1 MKNRLNRNYFTPVF
15 TASSLV
21 ILAACSGGGSSGNA
35 VFDGGDGGNVKDP
48 DPADD
53 GDDNTPDD
61 GDDNPSDP
69 VLPYRGNAMAADEA
83 HLGSD
88 NSERDFVSCRGS
100 DSGVFIDLSDDELE
114 RGGYAQDDRLVSIED
129 IDGSDQNDEIVGNDA
144 DNRFNGLDND
154 DLLIGGFGEDR
165 LKGDAGDDIL
175 WGDTGYD
182 APYADNNTPPR
193 NDATPD
199 PAPGVLMNDT
209 LEGDVG
215 NDTLYG
221 EGGNDTLYGDEG
233 DDTLYGGAENDV
245 LEGGT
250 GVDMLHGETENDTLY
265 GGGGNDT
272 LWGGGGA
279 DIFILT
285 LDTSLG
291 TDTVTDFSVD
301 DGDKLQ
307 IYTDDGDED
316 MLEALGLS
324 VAQNGNNATVT
335 NILFEDE
342 VLFILNSVTHT
353 DVTNANFDDYFEII

>member
-1 MKNRLNRNYFTPVF
+1 MKNRLNRINFTPVF

-35 VFDGGDGGNVKDP
+35 VFDGGDDGNINDP

-61 GDDNPSDP
+61 GDDNTPDDGDNPSDP

-88 NSERDFVSCRGS
+88 DSERDFVSYRNS

-114 RGGYAQDDRLVSIED
+114 RGGYAQDDRLESIEN
-129 IDGSDQNDEIVGNDA
+129 IDGSNQNDEIVGNDA
-144 DNRFNGLDND
+144 DNRFNGLEND
-154 DLLIGGFGEDR
+154 DLLIGGFGEDQ
-165 LKGDAGDDIL
+165 LNGDAGDDIL

-182 APYADNNTPPR
+182 APYADNNTLPR
-193 NDATPD
+193 NDAAPD

-209 LEGDVG
+209 LYGKGG

-233 DDTLYGGAENDV
+233 DDTLYGG
-245 LEGGT
+245 
-250 GVDMLHGETENDTLY
+250 
-265 GGGGNDT
+265 
-272 LWGGGGA
+272 GGA

-291 TDTVTDFSVD
+291 ADTVTDFSVD

-307 IYTDDGDED
+307 IDTDDGDENT
-316 MLEALGLS
+316 LEALGLS
-324 VAQNGNNATVT
+324 VAENGNNTT
-335 NILFEDE
+335 DILFEDE
-342 VLFILNSVTHT
+342 VLFTLNGVTHT
-353 DVTNANFDDYFEII
+353 DVTNANFDDYFDII

>member
-1 MKNRLNRNYFTPVF
+1 
-15 TASSLV
+15 
-21 ILAACSGGGSSGNA
+21 
-35 VFDGGDGGNVKDP
+35 
-48 DPADD
+48 
-53 GDDNTPDD
+53 
-61 GDDNPSDP
+61 
-69 VLPYRGNAMAADEA
+69 MAADEA

-88 NSERDFVSCRGS
+88 NSERDFVSYRGS

-144 DNRFNGLDND
+144 DNRLNGLDND

-165 LKGDAGDDIL
+165 LKVEAGDDIL

-182 APYADNNTPPR
+182 APNASNNTPPR
-193 NDATPD
+193 NDAAPD

-245 LEGGT
+245 LEGGS
-250 GVDMLHGETENDTLY
+250 
-265 GGGGNDT
+265 
-272 LWGGGGA
+272 GA

-291 TDTVTDFSVD
+291 TDTVADFSVD

-307 IYTDDGDED
+307 VDTENGNENR
-316 MLEALGLS
+316 LEALGLS
-324 VAQNGNNATVT
+324 VAENGNNATD
-335 NILFEDE
+335 ILFEDE
-342 VLFILNSVTHT
+342 VLITLNGVTYT
-353 DVTNANFDDYFEII
+353 NVINANFDYYFDII